1 MISKKTMENN
11 DETADLPLSDD
22 PEENLRIENE
32 LMKLKLQA
40 ELGAKSFSASDINP
54 EIENAFLKNVM
65 AFEQNW
71 AGAKPVKVY
80 ELLGKPDFKRS
91 EDLTDDELETAL
103 DELSDLLSEKNIDVY
118 FDDEVDNRSR
128 YRFITEELFE
138 EESTFMPMPGM
149 TTCFDYE
156 EFHPNHKKDIERRAE
171 EFINEWLGRTLNEKS
186 WELASE
192 FILPDR
198 QILPKAKVVAQCK
211 KIFDAYNG
219 FKDGEFKIIESGFQL
234 DEGSGLGHA
243 GGVVKYE
250 AVLENGETIRIGGP
264 FKLYMTLE
272 HGWWGIFHIV
282 FPGFKY
288 F

>member
-1 MISKKTMENN
+1 LISKKTMENN

-103 DELSDLLSEKNIDVY
+103 DEISDLLSEKNIDVY

>member
-1 MISKKTMENN
+1 MENN
-11 DETADLPLSDD
+11 DETPDLPLSDD

-71 AGAKPVKVY
+71 AGAKPTKVY

-103 DELSDLLSEKNIDVY
+103 DEISDLLSEKNIDVY
-118 FDDEVDNRSR
+118 FDDEVDNRTR

-171 EFINEWLGRTLNEKS
+171 EFINEWFGRTLNEKS

>member
-1 MISKKTMENN
+1 MENN

-103 DELSDLLSEKNIDVY
+103 DEISDLLSEKNIDVY

>member
-103 DELSDLLSEKNIDVY
+103 DEISDLLSEKNIDVY